1 MMAEAMEE
9 EVEPMEEVVTM
20 EEVVA
25 MEEVEEAMEA
35 MEVVVATIRRKLW
48 TKLLALKV

>member
-20 EEVVA
+20 EVVA

-35 MEVVVATIRRKLW
+35 MEVVVATIRRTLW